1 MNIEKEIIKKCILDK
16 DKLIPFGFIKEKD
29 NYKYI
34 TNIMNNKFRV
44 EIIIN
49 ANNELIGKIYD
60 IETNEEQIVYSKN
73 KFDKELFGF
82 IGAKTITFD
91 TEMESIYL
99 DGVDDISMLLLQAI
113 NKQVEELHW
122 ND

>member
-1 MNIEKEIIKKCILDK
+1 MKAEELFELLDWY
-16 DKLIPFGFIKEKD
+16 L
-29 NYKYI
+29 
-34 TNIMNNKFRV
+34 
-44 EIIIN
+44 
-49 ANNELIGKIYD
+49 D

-99 DGVDDISMLLLQAI
+99 DGVEDISMLLLQAI
-113 NKQVEELHW
+113 NQQCKQLGWLE
-122 ND
+122 DK